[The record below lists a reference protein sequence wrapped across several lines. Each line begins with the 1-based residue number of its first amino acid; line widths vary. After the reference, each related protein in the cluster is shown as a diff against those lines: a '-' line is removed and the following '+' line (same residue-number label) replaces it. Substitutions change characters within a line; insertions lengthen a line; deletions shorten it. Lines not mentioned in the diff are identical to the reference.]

1 MAVLLGRPGPR
12 RGRLAQLAWRGVR
25 CRSLALMG
33 WQISANLG
41 RHVRAGAD
49 ARGWRWEITRG
60 ADVAQ
65 VVIEIGGRAWSAD
78 PLSLP
83 DDTRHALETDGR
95 TELLKVLD
103 QDEPPRLIRCGC
115 SGCSYLSAGEAGELP
130 S

>member
-65 VVIEIGGRAWSAD
+65 VVGVVGRSRQSSRRYAAR
-78 PLSLP
+78 P
-83 DDTRHALETDGR
+83 
-95 TELLKVLD
+95 
-103 QDEPPRLIRCGC
+103 
-115 SGCSYLSAGEAGELP
+115 
-130 S
+130 